1 VLGGNNMAK
10 KTEQGLLLL
19 LFGTMLLIFSTLV
32 TIATPSSGG
41 AGATGL
47 ACLSG
52 AMGFFGYIL
61 ILVGLI
67 LVFTGRK
74 EFGEK
79 HRQFV
84 TYGLVAI
91 VIGIVIIII
100 GFVVIVIGAIAGID
114 INQDPSQDPVID
126 YSEMA
131 QGMTTGIVITQIGG
145 VVILIGEILL
155 VFWLQ
160 NDMGKKLLYIT
171 LIVGIITTI
180 ITTFLISALLN
191 DIMQVMDD
199 TPENEQEDVFTDFT
213 ADTDRI
219 NAIGLIP
226 SFLLLIA
233 FYLPYDRIKKG
244 ELKPIVPP
252 PPFAPPPGYVPG
264 PQYQQ
269 YPPYPQY
276 PPPGQYGPPPQQP
289 PPMGPPPSQPP
300 PVTPIATEVQRCAFC
315 GSGIPKGI
323 ANCPACGRP
332 V

>member
-1 VLGGNNMAK
+1 MAK
-10 KTEQGLLLL
+10 KTEQGLLML

-32 TIATPSSGG
+32 NIATPSGGG
-41 AGATGL
+41 AGASGL

-52 AMGFFGYIL
+52 VMGFFGYIL
-61 ILVGLI
+61 ILVGLV
-67 LVFTGRK
+67 LMFSGRN
-74 EFGEK
+74 EFGDK
-79 HRQFV
+79 HKTFV

-100 GFVVIVIGAIAGID
+100 GFAVIVIGALAGID
-114 INQDPSQDPVID
+114 LTTDPSQDPVID

-155 VFWLQ
+155 VFWLH

-171 LIVGIITTI
+171 LIVGIITTV

-191 DIMQVMDD
+191 DIMQVMED
-199 TPENEQEDVFTDFT
+199 TPENEQEDVFLDFS
-213 ADTDRI
+213 ADTNRI
-219 NAIGLIP
+219 NAIGMIP

-244 ELKPIVPP
+244 ELKPVAPP
-252 PPFAPPPGYVPG
+252 PPVYPPGYVPG
-264 PQYQQ
+264 QPYQQ

-276 PPPGQYGPPPQQP
+276 PQYPPGQYGPPPQQP
-289 PPMGPPPSQPP
+289 PPMGAPP
-300 PVTPIATEVQRCAFC
+300 PVHPPPVAPVATEVQRCAFC
-315 GSGIPKGI
+315 GSGIPKGL
-323 ANCPACGRP
+323 ATCPACGKP